1 MRRMLYY
8 WSKIMKKMRG
18 CSISN
23 SIIPPSSKVEAGSN
37 IINTRFGKHSFCGY
51 NCEISNAEIGSF
63 CSIASN
69 VVIGGGTHPMDWVS
83 MSPVF
88 YQGKDSVKA
97 KFHPKKRPLPLT
109 TIIGSD
115 VWIGEKSLIKQGV
128 SIGNGAVIG
137 MGSVVTR
144 DVQPYSIVAGV
155 PAKEIRKRFEES
167 IIQRLQ
173 KSEWWSLEDKQIL
186 ELAENF
192 DSPEKF
198 LKSVGQ

>member
-1 MRRMLYY
+1 
-8 WSKIMKKMRG
+8 
-18 CSISN
+18 
-23 SIIPPSSKVEAGSN
+23 
-37 IINTRFGKHSFCGY
+37 
-51 NCEISNAEIGSF
+51 
-63 CSIASN
+63 
-69 VVIGGGTHPMDWVS
+69 
-83 MSPVF
+83 
-88 YQGKDSVKA
+88 
-97 KFHPKKRPLPLT
+97 
-109 TIIGSD
+109 
-115 VWIGEKSLIKQGV
+115 
-128 SIGNGAVIG
+128 

-155 PAKEIRKRFEES
+155 PAKEIRKRFEDS

>member
-1 MRRMLYY
+1 
-8 WSKIMKKMRG
+8 
-18 CSISN
+18 
-23 SIIPPSSKVEAGSN
+23 
-37 IINTRFGKHSFCGY
+37 
-51 NCEISNAEIGSF
+51 
-63 CSIASN
+63 
-69 VVIGGGTHPMDWVS
+69 

>member
-1 MRRMLYY
+1 M
-8 WSKIMKKMRG
+8 
-18 CSISN
+18 
-23 SIIPPSSKVEAGSN
+23 
-37 IINTRFGKHSFCGY
+37 
-51 NCEISNAEIGSF
+51 
-63 CSIASN
+63 
-69 VVIGGGTHPMDWVS
+69 
-83 MSPVF
+83 
-88 YQGKDSVKA
+88 
-97 KFHPKKRPLPLT
+97 
-109 TIIGSD
+109 
-115 VWIGEKSLIKQGV
+115 IKQGV

-155 PAKEIRKRFEES
+155 PAKEIRKRFEDS

-198 LKSVGQ
+198 LKSVCILDLR